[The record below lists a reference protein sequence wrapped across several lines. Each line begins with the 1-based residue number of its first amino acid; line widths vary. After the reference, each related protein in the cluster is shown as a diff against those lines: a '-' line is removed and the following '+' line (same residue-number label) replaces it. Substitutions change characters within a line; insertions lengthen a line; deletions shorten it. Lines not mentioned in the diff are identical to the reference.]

1 MIPENIKIIARKLR
15 SNQTKAE
22 EILWNEINND
32 KLWFRVLRQKIFY
45 VYTENNLQERYIIP
59 DFYIAKKKLI
69 IEIDWS
75 IHKLSEV
82 LNLDKIKD
90 ELIEQKWFDILRIT
104 NEEIYSDL
112 KNVINTIKHK
122 LKK

>member
-1 MIPENIKIIARKLR
+1 
-15 SNQTKAE
+15 
-22 EILWNEINND
+22 
-32 KLWFRVLRQKIFY
+32 
-45 VYTENNLQERYIIP
+45 LQEIYIIP

-122 LKK
+122 LKE